1 MIESYIL
8 FVNLVFAGGN
18 FQTNVHVPKEPIN
31 IIECFEL
38 GDYVKF
44 QTKQL
49 YAGQV
54 NVHYNCVRT
63 PIGEEESE
71 STD

>member
-1 MIESYIL
+1 MEAYIL

-18 FQTNVHVPKEPIN
+18 FQTNVHVPEKPMN
-31 IIECFEL
+31 IIDCFEL
-38 GDYVKF
+38 GEYVKF
-44 QTKQL
+44 NTKKL

-63 PIGEEESE
+63 PLGEGEGE